1 MKFVIHPRRMLVNEI
16 KSKNYRIFTH
26 NTDKFKTTKITIYFT
41 LKSDEKNFA
50 KMALL
55 SELLGNA
62 TSKYSSETE
71 VSRQLSRMYG
81 ASFGVTVLR
90 YGDVHTLR
98 INISFPNDKYLPD
111 NHHVVSEITGFLDE
125 VINHPL
131 ISGNQFEESF
141 FNLHKANL
149 LNYFNS
155 IIENREYYAT
165 IQLQKLMFPNDI
177 NHGSF
182 LYGTIDQ
189 LQKTTAADLFDFY
202 QWLLKNANI
211 MGFIGGHID
220 DEFVNQLDEII
231 PNTDHQFVKLDP
243 FVKLPQIDKVAR
255 KEQKLE
261 IDQTVLTMGYELPIL
276 SNDPDYYNAIV
287 LNQVLGGSPQS
298 VLFNDVR
305 EDQSL
310 AYDISSS
317 YNSLNGTLSVSA
329 GILPQNQPLVE
340 DLVAKS
346 IEKIMNGN
354 IDDTVISG
362 IKQSLIDQRKSSADS
377 LGAQIEKLFVKEITN
392 ASVDDDD
399 FIAGVKSVKK
409 SDVVD
414 LAKKIKLRAVFALKG
429 NGGSDENN

>member
-1 MKFVIHPRRMLVNEI
+1 MNEI

-111 NHHVVSEITGFLDE
+111 NHHVVSEIMGFLDE

-131 ISGNQFEESF
+131 IGGNQFEESF

-414 LAKKIKLRAVFALKG
+414 LAKQIKLRAVFALKG

>member
-111 NHHVVSEITGFLDE
+111 NHHVVSEIMGFLDE

-414 LAKKIKLRAVFALKG
+414 LAKQIKLRAVFALKG